1 MPTWLTVAIW
11 IIMICWTFIEVW
23 AFKLLSDEL
32 YIAKRQHRLPRKYT
46 SKGSF
51 FSIMWFILMTMWV
64 CFQVFG

>member
-11 IIMICWTFIEVW
+11 IIIICWTFIEIT
-23 AFKLLSDEL
+23 AFMGFNKENN
-32 YIAKRQHRLPRKYT
+32 KRRYLGRPLARY
-46 SKGSF
+46 SAMGSF